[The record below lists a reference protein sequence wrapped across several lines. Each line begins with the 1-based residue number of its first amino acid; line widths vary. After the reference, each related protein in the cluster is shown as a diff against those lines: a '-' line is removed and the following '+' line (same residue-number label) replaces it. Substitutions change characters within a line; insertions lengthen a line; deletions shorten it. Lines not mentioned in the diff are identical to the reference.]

1 MNLLTNKDFGNDDRI
16 DRLTEKLQKHIDHNA
31 RKIERSQQIRNLQ
44 WFFIFL
50 IYIFTQ
56 IILNT
61 IYFNLLNF

>member
-16 DRLTEKLQKHIDHNA
+16 DRLTEKLQKHIDYNA

-61 IYFNLLNF
+61 IYLTY